1 MVEYLVQNW
10 QDSFDQCYFVYEQI
24 ITANFKPD
32 VVIGVARGG
41 WIPGRLLADFLHIKE
56 TVNIKV
62 EAYEL
67 IGETNV
73 EASVTQ
79 DINVN
84 IEGKKVLVVDD
95 IADSGKSLVAVYNSL
110 KEKHP
115 ETVKTATIYYKPRS
129 AIKPDFF
136 AEETTAWVIFPWELF
151 ETMNELEQNFTSNGF
166 SIEDIKLKFKQI
178 GLPAYM
184 VNSYFV
190 NKY

>member
-24 ITANFKPD
+24 LKADFKPD
-32 VVIGVARGG
+32 VIIGVARGG

-67 IGETNV
+67 IGETDV

-84 IEGKKVLVVDD
+84 IQGKKVLVVDD
-95 IADSGKSLVAVYNSL
+95 IADSGESLVAVYNSL

-115 ETVKTATIYYKPRS
+115 DSVKTATIYYKPRS

-151 ETMNELEQNFTSNGF
+151 ETMNELEQNFTSDGL
-166 SIEDIKLKFKQI
+166 SIQEIKLKFKQI

-184 VNSYFV
+184 VNSYFM
-190 NKY
+190 NK

>member
-24 ITANFKPD
+24 ISSNFKPD

-95 IADSGKSLVAVYNSL
+95 IADSGESLVAVYNSL
-110 KEKHP
+110 KAKHP
-115 ETVKTATIYYKPRS
+115 DVVKTATIYYKPRS

-151 ETMNELEQNFTSNGF
+151 ETMNELEQNFTSDGL
-166 SIEDIKLKFKQI
+166 SIDDIKLKFKQI

-190 NKY
+190 NKS

>member
-24 ITANFKPD
+24 FAANFKPD
-32 VVIGVARGG
+32 VIIGVARGG
-41 WIPGRLLADFLHIKE
+41 WIPGRLLADFLDIKE
-56 TVNIKV
+56 TINIKV

-73 EASVTQ
+73 EAQVTQ
-79 DINVN
+79 DIHTN
-84 IEGKKVLVVDD
+84 IDGKKVLVVDD
-95 IADSGKSLVAVYNSL
+95 IADSGESLLAVYNSL
-110 KEKHP
+110 KARKP
-115 ETVKTATIYYKPRS
+115 VSVKTATIYYKPRS

-151 ETMNELEQNFTSNGF
+151 ETMNELEQNFKSDGMPLN
-166 SIEDIKLKFKQI
+166 EIKLELKRI

-184 VNSYFV
+184 VNSYFLQ
-190 NKY
+190 K

>member
-32 VVIGVARGG
+32 VIVGVARGG

-62 EAYEL
+62 EAYQL
-67 IGETNV
+67 IGETDV
-73 EASVTQ
+73 EASITQ
-79 DINVN
+79 DINVD
-84 IEGKKVLVVDD
+84 IQGKKVLVVDD
-95 IADSGKSLVAVYNSL
+95 IADSGESLVAVYNSL
-110 KEKHP
+110 NEKQP

-136 AEETTAWVIFPWELF
+136 ADETTAWVIFPWELF
-151 ETMNELEQNFTSNGF
+151 ETMNELEQNFTSSGL
-166 SIEDIKLKFKQI
+166 SIDEIKLKFKQI

>member
-24 ITANFKPD
+24 IAANFKPD

-41 WIPGRLLADFLHIKE
+41 WIPGRLLADFLHIKQ

-67 IGETNV
+67 IGETDV
-73 EASVTQ
+73 EASITQ
-79 DINVN
+79 DINVD
-84 IEGKKVLVVDD
+84 IQGKKVLVVDD
-95 IADSGKSLVAVYNSL
+95 IADSGESLVAVYNSL
-110 KEKHP
+110 NDKRP

-151 ETMNELEQNFTSNGF
+151 ETMNELEQNFTSDGL
-166 SIEDIKLKFKQI
+166 SIQEIKLKFKQI

-190 NKY
+190 NKN